1 MADDVCRALEETGRL
16 GGDKQELSS
25 KLAQE
30 LTAGHHSRQAYHQ
43 THSPTHSQPP
53 SEEAIKYG
61 ELIVVG

>member
-1 MADDVCRALEETGRL
+1 M
-16 GGDKQELSS
+16 QELSS

-30 LTAGHHSRQAYHQ
+30 LTAGHHSKQAYHHTQ
-43 THSPTHSQPP
+43 SPAHSQPH